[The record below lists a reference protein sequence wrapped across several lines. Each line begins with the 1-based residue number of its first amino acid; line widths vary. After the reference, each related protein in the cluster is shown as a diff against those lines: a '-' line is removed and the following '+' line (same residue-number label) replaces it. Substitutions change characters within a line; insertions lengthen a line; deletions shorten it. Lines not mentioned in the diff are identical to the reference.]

1 MRNFNFFLD
10 VTGDI
15 GGISE
20 YQSSYP
26 NPFVNFN
33 RSSKIKY
40 PENLKLSGDF
50 NLLPEYQASYHPF
63 NEMNI
68 NDDSTH
74 KKPSK
79 KYFQQ
84 YCNLKLEGEQ
94 HLDGEY
100 KSQFKCY
107 PQMEKSY
114 SIPQISHIKFNGDF
128 HDVPE
133 YQDQFRFYDKATKE
147 KLIKKQSH
155 LSIIGKNQ
163 TVPEYRER
171 YQGYNQSEIQ
181 RTYPII
187 KNDTLDMRGEF
198 SKDLPEY
205 YESFKDPNVRIIPE
219 RMKCRKPYLTISGT
233 TDYHPEYKTHYLDFP
248 RSRPIT
254 KKPQTSI
261 RFIPASAAHDKIYP
275 EKPQSTSTIK
285 HNIHDP
291 ETQDI
296 STLCQ
301 PPEVR
306 KAQMELLKRD
316 RTIDKRRQIFDTM
329 NRNLPK
335 HLDNDTLTTTTPVQT
350 ATDTEHEGSSSN
362 DEKLRRRRPSSPMF
376 KLLVENVDDMGGTF
390 RRKSP
395 KYGRRAINLTEP
407 LPPESQNQ
415 RASHSMRNETR
426 VIEGN
431 PDYVR
436 ETEGCYSSKQKLCE
450 TQFLNMEPSFVVLD
464 EPQPIQSNR
473 WMKSHH

>member
-1 MRNFNFFLD
+1 
-10 VTGDI
+10 
-15 GGISE
+15 
-20 YQSSYP
+20 
-26 NPFVNFN
+26 
-33 RSSKIKY
+33 
-40 PENLKLSGDF
+40 
-50 NLLPEYQASYHPF
+50 
-63 NEMNI
+63 MNI
-68 NDDSTH
+68 IDDATP

-100 KSQFKCY
+100 KSQFKIY

-128 HDVPE
+128 YDVPE
-133 YQDQFRFYDKATKE
+133 YQDKFRYYDKAARE

-171 YQGYNQSEIQ
+171 YRGYNPSEVQ

-187 KNDTLDMRGEF
+187 KNDTLDMSGEF
-198 SKDLPEY
+198 SKELPEY
-205 YESFKDPNVRIIPE
+205 YESFKDPEVRIVPE

-254 KKPQTSI
+254 KKPQASI
-261 RFIPASAAHDKIYP
+261 RFIPASAAHKNYPDKP
-275 EKPQSTSTIK
+275 PPPSTVK

-291 ETQDI
+291 ETHDI

-316 RTIDKRRQIFDTM
+316 RTIDKRRQIFDTL
-329 NRNLPK
+329 NRNHPK
-335 HLDNDTLTTTTPVQT
+335 HLDTDTLTTTTPVQT

-362 DEKLRRRRPSSPMF
+362 EEHLRRRRPTSPMF
-376 KLLVENVDDMGGTF
+376 KLLVENVDDSGGTF

-395 KYGRRAINLTEP
+395 KYGRRAINFNESPPTE
-407 LPPESQNQ
+407 LQNQ
-415 RASHSMRNETR
+415 SQRMSHSIRNETR

-436 ETEGCYSSKQKLCE
+436 DTEGFYSSKQKSME
-450 TQFLNMEPSFVVLD
+450 KEFLNMEPSFVVLD
-464 EPQPIQSNR
+464 EPQPVQANR
-473 WMKSHH
+473 WMKGSY